1 MIKRLLI
8 ALVAVIGMSAAAAAR
23 DTYAHDASVLP
34 KAAQT
39 TLSQNF
45 KAHVSVV
52 KIDKDFG
59 RISDYEVILT
69 DGTEITFDRD
79 GNWENVE
86 VSVNGTI
93 PSAFIPS
100 SIADYVRT
108 NMSGQKIVGIEKERT
123 GYDIELANG
132 VDMKFDKNGQFRP
145 LRQITTCIT
154 PNYLLYQ
161 RAIPGTSGCGSLY
174 PCLPQHVRK
183 QQPEIAVSDIN
194 R

>member
-1 MIKRLLI
+1 MLKRLLI
-8 ALVAVIGMSAAAAAR
+8 ALAAVICISAAVAR
-23 DTYAHDASVLP
+23 DTYARDASVLP

-45 KAHVSVV
+45 KARVSVV

-69 DGTEITFDRD
+69 DGTEITFDRN

-86 VSVNGTI
+86 VGKNGTI

-108 NMSGQKIVGIEKERT
+108 NMSGQKIAGIEKERT
-123 GYDIELANG
+123 GYDVELANG
-132 VDMKFDKNGQFRP
+132 VDMKFDKNGNF
-145 LRQITTCIT
+145 
-154 PNYLLYQ
+154 
-161 RAIPGTSGCGSLY
+161 
-174 PCLPQHVRK
+174 VRYD
-183 QQPEIAVSDIN
+183 E
-194 R
+194 